1 MSQKLFE
8 KMLTEAGVP
17 TTEAEMEAQWKQINE
32 DEGSLITNDSSWS
45 PFWRLITA
53 IVTAPCKMLVDL
65 LIETALPNLFLKY
78 AKGAWLDVYAWA
90 VDLERKAASKA
101 LGVVTFTRETSAGE
115 LTIPAGTVIE
125 SPTLAGYI
133 YRVLVTQDT
142 TCPDGSLTFTAPVE
156 AEQVG
161 AAYNLGPGYYSI
173 LESPIPG
180 VASVTNAADWLS
192 TPGANEES
200 NEELRLRCRNQF
212 SAVGQLHHD
221 AAYKVIIGGYTG
233 IRLDYLYFEHDGP
246 RGPGTA
252 NCFIMLDTGAPPQ
265 EFVDN
270 INTYVRDSG
279 NHGHGDDMICYPMPE
294 TAYDLGVIVYPKPNL
309 SEEREEALQQDADDL
324 IRCAFRENTD
334 FDMTKTKPYSRFSF
348 SQMDKE
354 LHANLTDLLSVEFD
368 RATDIVSAMD
378 LPVLGTLSVALPP
391 DEEAA

>member
-1 MSQKLFE
+1 MSDELFE
-8 KMLTEAGVP
+8 NMLKEAGVP

-32 DEGSLITNDSSWS
+32 DEGSLITNDSNWS

-53 IVTAPCKMLVDL
+53 IVTTPCKMLVAL

-115 LTIPAGTVIE
+115 LTIPAGTVVE

-161 AAYNLGPGYYSI
+161 SAYNLGPGYYSI

-180 VASVTNAADWLS
+180 IASVTNAADWLS
-192 TPGANEES
+192 SPGADEES

-252 NCFIMLDTGAPPQ
+252 NCFIMLGTGAPPQ

-294 TAYDLGVIVYPKPNL
+294 TEYDLSVAVYPIANL
-309 SEEREEALQQDADDL
+309 DADKTATLLQAVEDR

-334 FDMTKTKPYSRFSF
+334 FTMNQTWPHARFSL
-348 SQMDKE
+348 SQLDKD
-354 LHANLTDLLSVEFD
+354 LHANLPNLLSVEFD
-368 RATDIVSAMD
+368 RTGDIVSAMD
-378 LPVLGTLSVALPP
+378 LPVLGTLTVT
-391 DEEAA
+391 EGAA

>member
-1 MSQKLFE
+1 MSDELFE
-8 KMLTEAGVP
+8 NMLKEAGVP

-32 DEGSLITNDSSWS
+32 DEGSLITNDSNWS

-53 IVTAPCKMLVDL
+53 IVTAPCKMLVAL

-101 LGVVTFTRETSAGE
+101 QGVVTFTRETSAGE

-161 AAYNLGPGYYSI
+161 SAYNLGPGYYSI

-180 VASVTNAADWLS
+180 IASVTNAADWLS
-192 TPGANEES
+192 TPGADEES

-252 NCFIMLDTGAPPQ
+252 NCFIMLETGAPPQ

-294 TAYDLGVIVYPKPNL
+294 TEYDLAVTVYPIANL
-309 SEEREEALQQDADDL
+309 DADKTATLLQAVEDR

-334 FDMTKTKPYSRFSF
+334 FTMNQPWPYARFSL
-348 SQMDKE
+348 SQLDKD
-354 LHANLTDLLSVEFD
+354 LHANLPNLLSVEFD
-368 RATDIVSAMD
+368 RTGDIVSAMD
-378 LPVLGTLSVALPP
+378 LPVLGTLTVT
-391 DEEAA
+391 EGAA

>member
-1 MSQKLFE
+1 MSKELFE
-8 KMLTEAGVP
+8 DMLKEAGVP

-32 DEGSLITNDSSWS
+32 EEGSLITNDSKWS
-45 PFWRLITA
+45 PFWRLVTS
-53 IVTAPCKMLVDL
+53 IVTAPCKLLVAL

-90 VDLERKAASKA
+90 VDLERKPASKA
-101 LGVVTFTRETSAGE
+101 SGFVSFTRDTSAGE
-115 LTIPAGTVIE
+115 LTIPAGTVVE

-133 YRVLVTQDT
+133 YRVIVTKDT
-142 TCPDGSLTFTAPVE
+142 TCPDGTLTFSAQVE
-156 AEQVG
+156 AEKEG

-173 LESPIPG
+173 LAAPIPG
-180 VASVTNAADWLS
+180 IASVTNVADWLS
-192 TPGANEES
+192 SPGADEES

-233 IRLDYLYFEHDGP
+233 IRLDFLYFEHDGP

-252 NCFIMLDTGAPPQ
+252 NCFIMLETGAPPQ

-294 TAYDLGVIVYPKPNL
+294 TGHALGMTYFPVPNL
-309 SEEREEALQQDADDL
+309 SEERKAVLEKGLEDRT
-324 IRCAFRENTD
+324 RCAFRENTD
-334 FDMTKTKPYSRFSF
+334 FDMTKTWPYSRFSL
-348 SQMDKE
+348 SQLDKE
-354 LHANLTDLLSVEFD
+354 LHEALPDLLSVEFD
-368 RATDIVSAMD
+368 RTTDIVSAMD
-378 LPVLGTLSVALPP
+378 LPVLSALTINEGNA
-391 DEEAA
+391 DG

>member
-1 MSQKLFE
+1 MSDELFE
-8 KMLTEAGVP
+8 NMLKEAGVP

-32 DEGSLITNDSSWS
+32 DEGSLITNDSNWS

-53 IVTAPCKMLVDL
+53 IVTAPCKMLVAL

-101 LGVVTFTRETSAGE
+101 LGFVTFTRETSAGE

-133 YRVLVTQDT
+133 YRVLVTQDP

-161 AAYNLGPGYYSI
+161 SAYNLGPGYYSI

-180 VASVTNAADWLS
+180 IASVTNAADWLS
-192 TPGANEES
+192 TPGADEES

-294 TAYDLGVIVYPKPNL
+294 TEYDLSVTVYPLANL
-309 SEEREEALQQDADDL
+309 DADKTATLLQDVEDR

-334 FDMTKTKPYSRFSF
+334 FTMNQTWPYARFSL
-348 SQMDKE
+348 SQLDKD
-354 LHANLTDLLSVEFD
+354 LHANLPNLLSVEFD
-368 RATDIVSAMD
+368 RTGDIVSAMD
-378 LPVLGTLSVALPP
+378 LPVLGTLTVT
-391 DEEAA
+391 EGAA